1 MLKKVIVGLDGS
13 KYAKSTI
20 SAACQ
25 LAKDSDGVVVGVGVV
40 DLPGIESI
48 ERGGT
53 PGALYF
59 AEKAEEHKLKDAI
72 EKVEGFLTQ
81 FESTCKKYGVNY
93 ELHSKQGVPFE
104 VIVSEGKVSDLI
116 ILGLRTFFH
125 FETRSKSGDT
135 LRQVLENAVCPV
147 FAVPEKFND
156 PQNILIAYDGSVHS
170 ARALRAFTDRF
181 YPSYHHIKWIVLTL
195 SDDSEN
201 CKDIQQEALNYLRCW
216 GIEAKG
222 LVLEG
227 SPARV
232 IHNQAESLE
241 PMIAIIGAYGRS
253 RISEIFFGSTTRR
266 LIEDGEIP
274 LAIYH

>member
-1 MLKKVIVGLDGS
+1 MIKKVIVGLDGS
-13 KYAKSTI
+13 NYAKSAI
-20 SAACQ
+20 SVACR
-25 LAKDSDGVVVGVGVV
+25 LAKDSDGTVVGVGVV

-48 ERGGT
+48 ERGAT

-59 AEKAEEHKLKDAI
+59 AEKTEEHKIKDAI

-93 ELHSKQGVPFE
+93 ELHSKQGDPFE
-104 VIVSEGKVSDLI
+104 VIVREGKVSDLI
-116 ILGLRTFFH
+116 ILGLRTYFH

-135 LRQVLENAVCPV
+135 LRQILEKVVCPV

-156 PQNILIAYDGSVHS
+156 PQNILVAYDGSVHS

-181 YPSYHHIKWIVLTL
+181 YSSYHHIKWIVLTL
-195 SDDSEN
+195 LDNSEDSKE
-201 CKDIQQEALNYLRCW
+201 IQQEALNYLRCW

-227 SPARV
+227 SPASV
-232 IHNQAESLE
+232 IHNQAKSLE

-253 RISEIFFGSTTRR
+253 RISEILFGSTTHR
-266 LIEDGEIP
+266 LIDDGEIP